1 MFVFIC
7 IVSII
12 ILAVFL
18 SKKKKPKRSRLPD
31 PPQMRSRITSTS
43 IPTAALDLT
52 KKHFGREWNQF
63 LAGKNPKLKLSVEK
77 IREGIAIGYSQMGVK
92 PLENLLLS
100 FIEAQSDQTK
110 ILSISGSF
118 NMNIY
123 FKLHQAVYDL
133 VVGGRFHQIS
143 IQTML
148 SILSEQARIDRAQ
161 RVEDNKVIMAENKKR
176 QVELSSQTADSRAKE
191 AVLRNQMSEQ
201 ARIDRAQRVE
211 DNKVLMA
218 ENKKR
223 RVELSSQIADSRA
236 KEAVLR
242 NQMSE
247 QARIDRAQRVEDNKV
262 LIAENKNR
270 QAELRSQIAES
281 SDKEAVLRNQI
292 VEQCNEIKNRPA
304 HVRSADES
312 IIELSSEPVR
322 ITLLPEQ
329 QRSVEERPLTAYTEY
344 DPDQYSLGKKYK
356 EKLNL
361 NTKEVGWLNKFWNYS
376 NVFNSIEGC
385 EVEIIKLFL
394 LSIKRLN
401 KRLKTINST
410 LENEI
415 APLKVKMIAFEKSQP
430 DYWGGYDDV
439 YTGGS
444 VESEAYHFVYK
455 KAESVIRDTWD
466 HKRKISANFS
476 SRSLEVMELFDQ
488 RLGVMIEEII
498 AELVPTI
505 GQPDELTEIALNEAT
520 TTRWKIQYQRLTEH
534 YQGNDHSVI
543 IAALHQLGK
552 KNKRNPTVEHI
563 YFEASKF
570 MAPLDKVEALKF
582 YLYYIWKDLNS
593 IVINNKQLNKTIQKK
608 LFTNDDQLQTFQ
620 AIIDELVKSRNL
632 TAALKAV
639 EHLYKAKR
647 KSIILNNEAI
657 LRVQLQ
663 HSGTVE
669 KLNEYLTD
677 DENVYQLNV
686 GETKI
691 AEVVTIQ
698 NENELSGEFTPA
710 VALQDFQ
717 LECLRMFSDVDYS
730 VSVAE
735 IETYAK
741 SRSMFKNQLIDGIN
755 DACNELLDDILIE
768 ETEDGYEINLDYYK
782 QILA

>member
-7 IVSII
+7 IISII
-12 ILAVFL
+12 ILAVLL
-18 SKKKKPKRSRLPD
+18 SKKKKPKRSRFPD
-31 PPQMRSRITSTS
+31 PPQMRSRITPTS
-43 IPTAALDLT
+43 IPIAALDLT
-52 KKHFGREWNQF
+52 TKHFGREWNQF
-63 LAGKNPKLKLSVEK
+63 LAGKNQKLKLSVEK
-77 IREGIAIGYSQMGVK
+77 IREGVAIGYSQMGVK

-110 ILSISGSF
+110 VLSISVSF
-118 NMNIY
+118 NMNVY

-133 VVGGRFHQIS
+133 VVGGRFHQTS

-161 RVEDNKVIMAENKKR
+161 RVEDNKVLMAENKKR
-176 QVELSSQTADSRAKE
+176 QVELSSQITDSRAKE

-201 ARIDRAQRVE
+201 R
-211 DNKVLMA
+211 
-218 ENKKR
+218 
-223 RVELSSQIADSRA
+223 
-236 KEAVLR
+236 
-242 NQMSE
+242 
-247 QARIDRAQRVEDNKV
+247 
-262 LIAENKNR
+262 
-270 QAELRSQIAES
+270 
-281 SDKEAVLRNQI
+281 
-292 VEQCNEIKNRPA
+292 NEIKNRPTLI
-304 HVRSADES
+304 RSTDES

-322 ITLLPEQ
+322 ITLHHEQ
-329 QRSVEERPLTAYTEY
+329 QRSEEERPITAYTEY

-361 NTKEVGWLNKFWNYS
+361 NAKEVGWLNKFLNYS

-401 KRLKTINST
+401 KRLKTENST

-415 APLKVKMIAFEKSQP
+415 APLKVKMIEFEKSQP
-430 DYWGGYDDV
+430 DYWGGYDNV

-476 SRSLEVMELFDQ
+476 SRSLEVEELFDR
-488 RLGVMIEEII
+488 RLGVMIEEIVK
-498 AELVPTI
+498 ELVPTI
-505 GQPDELTEIALNEAT
+505 GQPDDLTEIALNEAT
-520 TTRWKIQYQRLTEH
+520 TTRWKVQYQRLTEH
-534 YQGNDHSVI
+534 YLGNDHSAI

-570 MAPLDKVEALKF
+570 MTPLDKVEALKF

-593 IVINNKQLNKTIQKK
+593 VVINNKPLNKTIQKK

-620 AIIDELVKSRNL
+620 SIIDELVKSRNL

-647 KSIILNNEAI
+647 KSITLNNEAI

-677 DENVYQLNV
+677 DEDVYQLNV
-686 GETKI
+686 GETKT
-691 AEVVTIQ
+691 AEVVPVQ
-698 NENELSGEFTPA
+698 NDSKVSGEFTTA
-710 VALQDFQ
+710 VELQDFQ
-717 LECLRMFSDVDYS
+717 LECLRLFSDVDYS
-730 VSVAE
+730 VSAVE

-768 ETEDGYEINLDYYK
+768 ETEDGYEINPDYYK